1 MNEMQT
7 SPKPQK
13 NATNKA
19 APALIRLLQG
29 ALVGVGGV
37 LPGISGGVLC
47 AIFGLYEP
55 LMEVLAHPLKN
66 LKKHWKLLLP
76 VVIGII
82 IGFLGLAKLVVW
94 LFQSNEAVAA
104 CLFVGLILGMLPS
117 LWREAGETGRKR
129 SSYITMAVAFVLIF
143 GILMT
148 LELATEV
155 KVTPNIFWYGLSGV
169 FWGLGIIV
177 PGMSASS
184 PLLFLGLYEPLMS
197 VVTGAVEAAI
207 AFVTGELGFTAALT
221 AMRFDA
227 ILPFAIGILGTI
239 LGLARPVNF
248 LLKKFPSQ
256 MYHAIFGIVVAMTLP
271 IIPYRFDGA
280 ADLFIK
286 LACLVGGFAAA
297 WGLDKISRKYV

>member
-1 MNEMQT
+1 MNNTQT
-7 SPKPQK
+7 PQTK
-13 NATNKA
+13 SIKKA
-19 APALIRLLQG
+19 APALVRLLQG

-76 VVIGII
+76 VAIGIV

-117 LWREAGETGRKR
+117 LWREAGEMGRKR
-129 SSYITMAVAFVLIF
+129 SSYITMAVAFALIF
-143 GILMT
+143 GVLLT

-155 KVTPNIFWYGLSGV
+155 KVTPNVFWYGLSGV

-184 PLLFLGLYEPLMS
+184 PLLFLGLYEPLMQ
-197 VVTGAVEAAI
+197 VVTGAVAAAF
-207 AFVTGELGFTAALT
+207 AFVTGKLGFTAALA

-227 ILPFAIGILGTI
+227 IIPFAVGILATV

-280 ADLFIK
+280 ADLLIK